1 MTKAKKIF
9 LIMLSIIIV
18 IALLYAAFVGGVWY
32 VLPNI
37 GLGGAGDWSF
47 DKIPGNY
54 EIWRM
59 HAKDVS
65 LIKMFSDRSGGEK
78 VLGPFILSFC
88 WDQRYIGLQIDP
100 RYDDP
105 QEKAEIEYYIVD
117 SSTEEVFGPFDQENY
132 KIQSGS
138 LGFQPNEWVK
148 TVPAPEG
155 VRR

>member
-9 LIMLSIIIV
+9 LIILSIIIV
-18 IALLYAAFVGGVWY
+18 IALLYAAFVY
-32 VLPNI
+32 VLSNI

-59 HAKDVS
+59 NGKNVS
-65 LIKMFSDRSGGEK
+65 LIKMFSDCSWGEK

-88 WDQRYIGLQIDP
+88 WDQRYVGLQIDP

-117 SSTEEVFGPFDQENY
+117 SSTEEVFGPFDPENY

-138 LGFQPNEWVK
+138 LGFHPNEWVK